1 MFCIFQPCAESG
13 GEHGLFD
20 RTSTKAWPGSLDLGI
35 SAFKRG
41 NFKRAKEFFESDLNE
56 AKEAGD
62 KYREGKAYSSKQS
75 NSSLGVAY
83 SSLRDLK
90 KTIKSHQQAL
100 SITKEIGDKELEGK
114 AYINLGDAYVLI
126 DSISAINF
134 LQQAI
139 SIAELEGKA
148 YSKLGDAYYFVGD
161 PKKAIEFHHHALTTA
176 KKIENKGL
184 ERKAYVNL
192 ENVYHFFGD
201 HKKANEFH
209 QKAISIKKEIGS
221 ESSEGK
227 AYTKFSNECHSIG
240 DPIKT
245 NEFHQRGHCGTEE
258 DAKDDLKKAIEFLQ
272 QVHSTAKAI
281 TKKRSEGQKEFTNL
295 DNGHYFHGG
304 LKKAIEFHQEALSN
318 AKEIGNKESE
328 RNAYI
333 NLGAC
338 SFFLG
343 DFPSTEEYFESSVKV
358 AEEMMSLSQE
368 KRVGNQLSLSM

>member
-1 MFCIFQPCAESG
+1 M
-13 GEHGLFD
+13 H
-20 RTSTKAWPGSLDLGI
+20 
-35 SAFKRG
+35 
-41 NFKRAKEFFESDLNE
+41 E

-62 KYREGKAYSSKQS
+62 KYREGKAHSSKQS

-83 SSLRDLK
+83 RSLRDLK
-90 KTIKSHQQAL
+90 KAIKSHQQAL

-148 YSKLGDAYYFVGD
+148 YSKLGNAYYFVGD
-161 PKKAIEFHHHALTTA
+161 PKKAIEFHQNALTTA
-176 KKIENKGL
+176 KEIENKGL

-192 ENVYHFFGD
+192 KNVY
-201 HKKANEFH
+201 
-209 QKAISIKKEIGS
+209 
-221 ESSEGK
+221 
-227 AYTKFSNECHSIG
+227 
-240 DPIKT
+240 
-245 NEFHQRGHCGTEE
+245 
-258 DAKDDLKKAIEFLQ
+258 AKDLKEAIEFLQ
-272 QVHSTAKAI
+272 QVHSAAKAI
-281 TKKRSEGQKEFTNL
+281 TKKRSEGRKAFTNL
-295 DNGHYFHGG
+295 DNAHYFHGG

-343 DFPSTEEYFESSVKV
+343 DFPSAEEYFQSSVKV
-358 AEEMMSLSQE
+358 EEMMSLSQE
-368 KRVGNQLSLSM
+368 KKEWKISCKLYSLLCKITTRKDGRVAFNS

>member
-1 MFCIFQPCAESG
+1 M
-13 GEHGLFD
+13 
-20 RTSTKAWPGSLDLGI
+20 
-35 SAFKRG
+35 
-41 NFKRAKEFFESDLNE
+41 NE
-56 AKEAGD
+56 AKETGD
-62 KYREGKAYSSKQS
+62 KYREGKAHSSKQS

-83 SSLRDLK
+83 RSLRDLK
-90 KTIKSHQQAL
+90 KAIKSHQQAL

-114 AYINLGDAYVLI
+114 AYINLGDAYFLI
-126 DSISAINF
+126 DSRNAIKF

-148 YSKLGDAYYFVGD
+148 YINLGDAYYFVGD
-161 PKKAIEFHHHALTTA
+161 PKKAIEFHQHALTTA

-192 ENVYHFFGD
+192 ENVYYFFGD

-209 QKAISIKKEIGS
+209 QKTLSIEKEIES

-227 AYTKFSNECHSIG
+227 AYTKRSNEYHSLG
-240 DPIKT
+240 DPKKT
-245 NEFHQRGHCGTEE
+245 NKFHQQGCWGADWES
-258 DAKDDLKKAIEFLQ
+258 AKDDLTKAIEFLQ
-272 QVHSTAKAI
+272 QVHSAAKVI
-281 TKKRSEGQKEFTNL
+281 KKKRSEDRKAFTNL
-295 DNGHYFHGG
+295 NNAHYFHGG
-304 LKKAIEFHQEALSN
+304 LKKAIELHQEALSN
-318 AKEIGNKESE
+318 AKEIVNKESE

-343 DFPSTEEYFESSVKV
+343 DFPSAEEYFESSVKV

-368 KRVGNQLSLSM
+368 KKEWKLSFPSQCKIYSLLCTITTRKDGRVAFNS

>member
-1 MFCIFQPCAESG
+1 M
-13 GEHGLFD
+13 
-20 RTSTKAWPGSLDLGI
+20 
-35 SAFKRG
+35 
-41 NFKRAKEFFESDLNE
+41 NE

-62 KYREGKAYSSKQS
+62 KYREGKAHSSKQS

-83 SSLRDLK
+83 SSLSDLK
-90 KTIKSHQQAL
+90 KAIKSHQQAL

-161 PKKAIEFHHHALTTA
+161 PKKAIEFHQHALTTA
-176 KKIENKGL
+176 KEIENKGL

-192 ENVYHFFGD
+192 KNVY
-201 HKKANEFH
+201 
-209 QKAISIKKEIGS
+209 
-221 ESSEGK
+221 
-227 AYTKFSNECHSIG
+227 
-240 DPIKT
+240 
-245 NEFHQRGHCGTEE
+245 
-258 DAKDDLKKAIEFLQ
+258 AKDDLKKAIEFLQ
-272 QVHSTAKAI
+272 QVHSAAKAI
-281 TKKRSEGQKEFTNL
+281 TKKRSEGQKAFTNL
-295 DNGHYFHGG
+295 DNAHYFHGG

-343 DFPSTEEYFESSVKV
+343 DFPSAEEYFESSVKV

-368 KRVGNQLSLSM
+368 KKEWEISFRNQCKIYYRLLWNVQLLQGKTVEALLTA